1 MPTPSRTDFA
11 TLKRPHTPNT
21 YLLAPEGFC
30 REAKA
35 DGAAP
40 VFDAP
45 AAKLR
50 TEFLSVVI
58 AEPRVSHTL
67 ADEGGLYDDFVVRSA
82 VLGFPDLVSVKFL
95 DAGRGQSTLALYARA
110 VYGRWDMGV
119 NRTRTQAWLKRL
131 GVLVKSVKP

>member
-1 MPTPSRTDFA
+1 MPTQTRIDFA
-11 TLKRPHTPNT
+11 SLKRPGSPNT
-21 YLLAPEGFC
+21 YLLAPDGLC
-30 REAKA
+30 REAKP

-40 VFDAP
+40 VFGMP

-82 VLGFPDLVSVKFL
+82 VLGLPDLVSVKFL
-95 DAGRGQSTLALYARA
+95 DVGKGQSTLALYARA
-110 VYGRWDMGV
+110 VFGRWDMGV

-131 GVLVKSVKP
+131 GVPVKSVKP